1 MGWEAKR
8 ELKKINKKGAVE
20 EDGSKQE
27 EEPHKRGEQNVVVL
41 VLHWSLCWLTS
52 VMVFILTKA

>member
-8 ELKKINKKGAVE
+8 ELKKKKKGTVE
-20 EDGSKQE
+20 EDGSKE
-27 EEPHKRGEQNVVVL
+27 EAHKRGEQNVVL

-52 VMVFILTKA
+52 VMVFILTKP